1 MTVVLFIVVL
11 AVLVFAHELG
21 HFLAA
26 RSVGV
31 RVNEFGIG
39 FPPRLYAW
47 KPKGSATTYSINW
60 IPFGGF
66 VKLFKE
72 DEDTEALSPEEFSET
87 LDAQPR
93 WQRAWVLF
101 AGVFFNI
108 LLAWG
113 LISIGLAVGL
123 PMSVDENTE
132 GVVGTP
138 ATVLVFVEKNT
149 PAHEAGFVP
158 GDAIQDITDATGVRP
173 DDVSIESV
181 RDFIAAHENQELTLT
196 VTRDETTEILSV
208 TPVSG
213 LVDGEARATIGVVL
227 DTVAVVR
234 LPVYRAII
242 DGAQTTVYAL
252 KAVAVGLWEFL
263 TQAITGR
270 ADFSQVAGPVGI
282 AGLTGDA
289 ARLGLSA
296 LLSFMAM
303 LSLNLAVINL
313 FPFPALD
320 GGRILFLCIEAIKRS
335 PIRPAVANTLNF
347 IGFALLILLMVVVT
361 VHDIVRLF

>member
-39 FPPRLYAW
+39 FPPRLHAW
-47 KPKGSATTYSINW
+47 KPKGSETTYSINW

-72 DEDTEALSPEEFSET
+72 DEDSGDLSREEFVRT
-87 LDAQPR
+87 LDAQVW
-93 WQRAWVLF
+93 WQKIWVLS
-101 AGVFFNI
+101 AGVLFNV

-113 LISIGLAVGL
+113 LISTGLFVGL

-132 GVVGTP
+132 GLVGKPLSVVIHVEPDSP
-138 ATVLVFVEKNT
+138 AS
-149 PAHEAGFVP
+149 AAGFIP
-158 GDAIQDITDATGVRP
+158 GDAIVGMQGPEGVQPQDATIDATVA
-173 DDVSIESV
+173 
-181 RDFIAAHENQELTLT
+181 FIAAHAGDELT
-196 VTRDETTEILSV
+196 VTIRRKETEEVVYV
-208 TPVSG
+208 TPIAREISG
-213 LVDGEARATIGVVL
+213 ETRGVVGVAL
-227 DTVAVVR
+227 DTVGVVR
-234 LPVYRAII
+234 LSARSAIVE
-242 DGAQTTVYAL
+242 GGKTTLVAL
-252 KAVAVGLWEFL
+252 RSVSIGLWEFI
-263 TQAITGR
+263 TQAVTGR

-289 ARLGLSA
+289 AAIGLSA
-296 LLSFMAM
+296 LLSFAAM

-313 FPFPALD
+313 IPFPALD
-320 GGRILFLCIEAIKRS
+320 GGRILFVLIETIKRS
-335 PIRPAVANTLNF
+335 PIRPSIAGALNF
-347 IGFALLILLMVVVT
+347 IGFILLILMMIVIT